1 MVKRAVAAACMA
13 AGAVTAAHAQSSVVL
28 YGSLDAGVGY
38 VSNVAGSTKVL
49 MIQGNTQPDRWG
61 LRGREDLGGGLAA
74 IFQLENGFYTNTGA
88 FATANT
94 LWNRAAYVGLAS
106 NRYGT
111 ITLGRQTPLQFDWLD
126 PLSTAYL
133 AMSWYA
139 FHPGN
144 IDGLAA
150 TGNVPYNNAIKL
162 KSPSWGGF
170 TAAATLALGNT
181 TNFGTGRST
190 GFGLNYANGSF
201 KAAAVYSNEH
211 DRSLLVSQAGIAS
224 FQGQNTANGYTASKV
239 ENFGAGASY
248 AFGDWLVHALYTRV
262 KMESNG
268 YSDTFQSYDA
278 GANYRITPANTLAGG
293 VATTTLSGRR
303 WTQLEFGDIYALSA
317 RTQLYANLL
326 YEHANGDAQAAFF
339 TAGVS
344 SGANQLVVLAGIHH
358 SF

>member
-181 TNFGTGRST
+181 TNFGTGAARPASGSTTRTARSRPRPSTRTSTTARCWSARPASPASRGKTPPTAIPPARWRTSARAPPTRSATGWCTRST
-190 GFGLNYANGSF
+190 RA
-201 KAAAVYSNEH
+201 
-211 DRSLLVSQAGIAS
+211 
-224 FQGQNTANGYTASKV
+224 
-239 ENFGAGASY
+239 
-248 AFGDWLVHALYTRV
+248 
-262 KMESNG
+262 
-268 YSDTFQSYDA
+268 
-278 GANYRITPANTLAGG
+278 
-293 VATTTLSGRR
+293 
-303 WTQLEFGDIYALSA
+303 
-317 RTQLYANLL
+317 
-326 YEHANGDAQAAFF
+326 
-339 TAGVS
+339 
-344 SGANQLVVLAGIHH
+344 
-358 SF
+358 